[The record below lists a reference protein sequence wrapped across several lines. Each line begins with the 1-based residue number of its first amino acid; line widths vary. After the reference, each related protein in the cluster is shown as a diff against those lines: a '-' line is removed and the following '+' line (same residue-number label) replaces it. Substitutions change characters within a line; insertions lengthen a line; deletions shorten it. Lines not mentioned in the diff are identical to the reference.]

1 MSDDIR
7 NGFRSTSRLDWVLA
21 EIEQAREQGQAVELR
36 HYLDRYPDLAEP
48 LREAFRD

>member
-1 MSDDIR
+1 MPDDIP
-7 NGFRSTSRLDWVLA
+7 NGSQPTSRLDSVLA

>member
-1 MSDDIR
+1 MPDDVP
-7 NGFRSTSRLDWVLA
+7 NGSERASRLDAVLA

>member
-1 MSDDIR
+1 MPDDIP
-7 NGFRSTSRLDWVLA
+7 NRSQATSRLEAVLG